1 MATARE
7 TRAIAAFERGIAFLY
22 GRGVPRAMEK
32 SIDYFREAAELGH
45 EEAAIRLVLAYRE
58 GVGVAQDL
66 AEAKR
71 WAKQVVSDPWP
82 ETFRY
87 YLFGPP
93 LMLLPPDP
101 TEAQTL
107 YEQGLA
113 YWDPKQACAD
123 YHAGLVAIQKAARL
137 GHARAQYL
145 IGMNKEVR
153 KSWEVRPQA
162 ELAEFQ
168 AVSALWHEW
177 NWAVCGPL
185 YFCCRAN
192 AERWLRLAAEQGCA
206 EAQCRLAL
214 VLRECMPESMG
225 DVVWEMWLRRAA
237 RQGFLPAQHELI
249 GTLLGMRSP
258 ETKAE
263 AEGWRAW
270 IDAQGYKMVYD
281 RQHCRHLIKT
291 HPAKTTASPPKET
304 AEAWF

>member
-7 TRAIAAFERGIAFLY
+7 TQAIAAFERGIALLY
-22 GRGVPRAMEK
+22 GRGVPRAVEK
-32 SIDYFREAAELGH
+32 SIACFREAATLGH

-93 LMLLPPDP
+93 LMLLPPNP

-113 YWDPKQACAD
+113 YWDPKQACAN
-123 YHAGLVAIQKAARL
+123 YHAGLAAFRKAARL
-137 GHARAQYL
+137 GHVRAQYL

-153 KSWEVRPQA
+153 VSWRLVPQS
-162 ELAEFQ
+162 ELAEFLEITE
-168 AVSALWHEW
+168 LWHEW
-177 NWAVCGPL
+177 ELDYRSPL
-185 YFCCRAN
+185 RIYAN

-214 VLRECMPESMG
+214 VLLRCLPRLIG
-225 DVVWEMWLRRAA
+225 DVVCEMWLRRAA
-237 RQGFLPAQHELI
+237 RQGFLPAQAELREV
-249 GTLLGMRSP
+249 LLHMRSP
-258 ETKAE
+258 ETTVE
-263 AEGWRAW
+263 AEGWRTW
-270 IDAQGYKMVYD
+270 IDAQGYEMIHD
-281 RQHCRHLIKT
+281 EDCLGHLVKT
-291 HPAKTTASPPKET
+291 HPAKATASPPQET
-304 AEAWF
+304 AEAYT